1 MSKPPIVHVVDDDAA
16 VRESLAELL
25 RSVGMEALTY
35 PSGDAFLAGLRDE
48 GERPRAVLLDVRMP
62 GTSGMAV
69 LARLRAEW
77 PDLPVVMITGH
88 GDIEMAVRAMKLGAK
103 DFITKPVAAQVLLD
117 RLQEVLSQAV
127 DQAAETLATEE
138 AAARFAALTSRERDV
153 FDRVVSGASNKAIAI
168 DLGISVRTV
177 ETHRASLMEK
187 LDAKTLVDLVL
198 LSVTLKRRSP

>member
-1 MSKPPIVHVVDDDAA
+1 MSKPPVVHVVDDDAA

-25 RSVGMEALTY
+25 RSVGMEVRTY
-35 PSGDAFLAGLRDE
+35 PSGDAFLARLQDE
-48 GERPRAVLLDVRMP
+48 GERPRSVLLDVRMP
-62 GTSGMAV
+62 GTGGMAV
-69 LARLRAEW
+69 LARLRAER
-77 PDLPVVMITGH
+77 PDLPVIMITGH